1 LAAGSRLGPAAGFV
15 QKPKTNEVMKN
26 MKYLV
31 GVLLGFL
38 LANGSLA
45 RAEDAKDTGAKLY
58 PLDTCLV
65 CGMKLSMMGKPYS
78 FVYEGQTIEVCDASE
93 KAEFDKNPAK
103 YLKRIADAKGKPY
116 PLETCLV
123 CDMKLA
129 DMDKP
134 YAFVYHGQEIKVC
147 GKSEEADFAKD
158 PAQYMKKLAKAEAE
172 QKKGK
177 K

>member
-1 LAAGSRLGPAAGFV
+1 
-15 QKPKTNEVMKN
+15 
-26 MKYLV
+26 MKYIV
-31 GVLLGFL
+31 GVLLGFV

-45 RAEDAKDTGAKLY
+45 RAEDTKDAGAKLY

-78 FVYEGQTIEVCDASE
+78 FVYQGQTIEVCDASE
-93 KAEFDKNPAK
+93 KADFAKDPAK
-103 YLKRIADAKGKPY
+103 YLKKLANAKAKPY
-116 PLETCLV
+116 PLETCLL

-134 YAFVYHGQEIKVC
+134 CAFVYHGQEIKVC
-147 GKSEEADFAKD
+147 GQSEEADFAKD
-158 PAQYMKKLAKAEAE
+158 PAKYMKKLAKAEVE
-172 QKKGK
+172 LKKEK